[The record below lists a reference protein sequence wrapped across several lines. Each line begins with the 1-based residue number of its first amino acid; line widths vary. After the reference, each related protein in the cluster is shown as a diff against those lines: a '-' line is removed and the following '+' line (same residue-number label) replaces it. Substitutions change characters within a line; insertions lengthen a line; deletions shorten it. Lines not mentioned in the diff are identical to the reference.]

1 LGYGLGVAGLG
12 FRSKGQR
19 VERLPVSDVFKP
31 QTQAMMQAMR
41 QPKVKTN
48 LEVGFDTNK
57 VGF

>member
-1 LGYGLGVAGLG
+1 
-12 FRSKGQR
+12 
-19 VERLPVSDVFKP
+19 VFKP